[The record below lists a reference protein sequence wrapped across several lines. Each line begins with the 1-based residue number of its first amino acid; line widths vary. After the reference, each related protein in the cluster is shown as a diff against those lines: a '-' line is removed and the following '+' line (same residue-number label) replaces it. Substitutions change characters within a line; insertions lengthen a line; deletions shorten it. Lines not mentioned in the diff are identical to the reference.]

1 MKNIS
6 QLVAYTLG
14 VPDLLIDIPM
24 GMAVN
29 PI

>member
-6 QLVAYTLG
+6 QLVTYTLS
-14 VPDLLIDIPM
+14 VPDLLIDISM
-24 GMAVN
+24 GMTVN